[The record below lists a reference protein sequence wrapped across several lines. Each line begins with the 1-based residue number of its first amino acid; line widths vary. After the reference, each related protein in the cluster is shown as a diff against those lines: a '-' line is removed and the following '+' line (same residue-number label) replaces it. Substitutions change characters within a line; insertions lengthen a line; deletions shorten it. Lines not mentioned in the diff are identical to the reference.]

1 MFGLDICDS
10 TSWVAYASLWAFAI
24 LLTLLAAKISK
35 RECQEKK
42 DCGYNFTQG
51 DQDLNPKRITKLV
64 LVAYFAAFFSAMS
77 GVGPGGLF
85 TSFLIQIE
93 VHPAV
98 ASATGMYCTMFTTLA
113 ATINLLLNNGLNI
126 PYFLLIS
133 ALTIVGT
140 IPGVLGQVAIVTKT
154 GGRNSFTVAILLSFL
169 FICLVTVLPLSIVET
184 MRASDN
190 GEDVTA
196 FSPYCL

>member
-1 MFGLDICDS
+1 M
-10 TSWVAYASLWAFAI
+10 
-24 LLTLLAAKISK
+24 
-35 RECQEKK
+35 
-42 DCGYNFTQG
+42 
-51 DQDLNPKRITKLV
+51 NPKRITKLV

-140 IPGVLGQVAIVTKT
+140 IPGVLGQVAIVTKS